1 MLFRSKTATIK
12 DTNDIGKKTR
22 KGLRRLYAYQ
32 HDDGGWGWWKDDQTD
47 AWMTAYVVDGL
58 VQAQKAGYE
67 VDDGRLSKGRDA
79 LKKMLKDGTDGRG
92 DIGSDTRAYMAYA
105 LAESGDADMQFV
117 GALFNDRGKLGPYGR
132 AFLALA
138 LHERADKRAS
148 SVAADIERSAK
159 GSGAEAF

>member
-1 MLFRSKTATIK
+1 MSSFLPNVIVTQALQSVKTATIK

-22 KGLRRLYAYQ
+22 RGLRRLYAYQ

-67 VDDGRLSKGRDA
+67 VDEDRLSKGRDA

-92 DIGSDTRAYMAYA
+92 DIGSDTRAYMAYS
-105 LAESGDADMQFV
+105 LAES
-117 GALFNDRGKLGPYGR
+117 
-132 AFLALA
+132 
-138 LHERADKRAS
+138 
-148 SVAADIERSAK
+148 AAA
-159 GSGAEAF
+159 